1 MDVIRCISIPYC
13 SPTDFFFSTRHNHSA
28 NSPARKPSAAGKNEG
43 AAGAIAPSANV
54 TSTTVTV
61 ADRSSG
67 VDYLVSLEQSMASK
81 LTFTDREL
89 HPEKYEKEPVPVQMG
104 AGQGNRTGSAG
115 SMGTMR
121 TRTASTDSVGFGA
134 SFKAPSGAL
143 SSLRRGSSLPS
154 IADTELSAGTGTSSS
169 GAAAEP
175 SSKIQKLSALST
187 KMGSVRISE
196 GGSFNSQRGGA
207 LVAVSTPKSGKQ
219 KAAEVAPP
227 PKKKNNNKYLSTNKA
242 ESELSPEVVAE
253 RKKRKLNR
261 APCSVAVTAEGQLVV
276 AYKSGGMY
284 VYSGYEVYPVGDLS
298 ALQVHAG
305 TIFIV

>member
-1 MDVIRCISIPYC
+1 
-13 SPTDFFFSTRHNHSA
+13 
-28 NSPARKPSAAGKNEG
+28 
-43 AAGAIAPSANV
+43 
-54 TSTTVTV
+54 
-61 ADRSSG
+61 
-67 VDYLVSLEQSMASK
+67 VDYLVALEQSMASK

-89 HPEKYEKEPVPVQMG
+89 HPEKYANEPVPVLMS
-104 AGQGNRTGSAG
+104 AGSAG

-121 TRTASTDSVGFGA
+121 SRTASADSVGFGA

-143 SSLRRGSSLPS
+143 SSLRRGASLLS
-154 IADTELSAGTGTSSS
+154 IAETELSAGTGTSSS

-187 KMGSVRISE
+187 KTGSVRISE
-196 GGSFNSQRGGA
+196 TGSFNSQRGGA
-207 LVAVSTPKSGKQ
+207 LVAVSTPKSGRQ
-219 KAAEVAPP
+219 KAVEATPP
-227 PKKKNNNKYLSTNKA
+227 PKKKNNSKYLSTNKT

-284 VYSGYEVYPVGDLS
+284 VYSGYEVYPVGDLC
-298 ALQVHAG
+298 ALQVRKKSLLHHISTPPWETYG
-305 TIFIV
+305 TLFCRLCSSVLTSYPSLVRTRRLVSSGY